1 MNVIR
6 ALSAGIGIVAGNR
19 WFTGAYVRRAW
30 PLLAIAAV
38 AFVVGCEGEGERG
51 GLNQAKVDEAYAKG
65 HSIVW
70 LQSDSDFWDVVSVRA
85 SGVLL
90 GNDAGTYEVAPG
102 HYSLSVTC
110 ENDAWKDQWGRQHD
124 SSKITQSVGIDLD
137 AGQGAHVLVES
148 TGAGNSFRLTV
159 VSYF

>member
-1 MNVIR
+1 MNTLHEAAVRI
-6 ALSAGIGIVAGNR
+6 GIGVKRAGFVVAR
-19 WFTGAYVRRAW
+19 KVLLFLACACAAYVM
-30 PLLAIAAV
+30 
-38 AFVVGCEGEGERG
+38 GCEGEGERG
-51 GLNQAKVDEAYAKG
+51 GLNQAKVDAAYANG

-85 SGVLL
+85 SGALL
-90 GNDAGTYEVAPG
+90 GSDAGTYEVAPG
-102 HYSLSVTC
+102 HYSLAVTC
-110 ENDAWKDQWGRQHD
+110 ENDPWKDQWARQHD
-124 SSKITQSVGIDLD
+124 SSKITQSVGIDLE